1 MLTVAINLLLE
12 TVLVFVLHLSVV
24 GSALGTDGAQG
35 VAALIYLVVL
45 RGEETWSLR
54 ERTKAI
60 TSFALAFRR
69 SSVDLFL
76 RTLALIG
83 ALSGSALLA
92 SSYSTTT
99 LSSFQLAE
107 QIWLLIGL
115 AFDAIA
121 VPAQVLTGE
130 WVGRNDEDAIRRF
143 GPRFLLVGVLTSVVL
158 GIGLFEA
165 RSFAPALLT
174 SVTAVQ
180 HETKG
185 LITLLAVLMPVTAI
199 SFVIDGLLAGIERFD
214 LLRTIMIFSFA
225 AFVAAAV
232 LLRGFATLI
241 GGVESVWTAFS
252 LWIAV
257 RALISVVL
265 WWRSRSSG
273 TTETVL
279 L

>member
-1 MLTVAINLLLE
+1 
-12 TVLVFVLHLSVV
+12 
-24 GSALGTDGAQG
+24 
-35 VAALIYLVVL
+35 
-45 RGEETWSLR
+45 
-54 ERTKAI
+54 
-60 TSFALAFRR
+60 
-69 SSVDLFL
+69 
-76 RTLALIG
+76 
-83 ALSGSALLA
+83 
-92 SSYSTTT
+92 
-99 LSSFQLAE
+99 
-107 QIWLLIGL
+107 
-115 AFDAIA
+115 
-121 VPAQVLTGE
+121 
-130 WVGRNDEDAIRRF
+130 
-143 GPRFLLVGVLTSVVL
+143 VVL